1 MVQQTLQ
8 ITGKSAAISM
18 IPGKLAESMGFD
30 RAALALTQAE
40 TIYQIAEA
48 YAFNLNTPE
57 RREEAFV
64 ILDRA
69 FRSVRQMK
77 MSMNLGAVPTL
88 PSNN

>member
-1 MVQQTLQ
+1 
-8 ITGKSAAISM
+8 M